1 MAHGIATDSQTLRH
15 SRRDGQIAQIHT
27 MRLTPRC
34 PVGNALND
42 LFCVP
47 KQMGAEIPSAEQI
60 GGYSRGPQ
68 TSAGHGL

>member
-1 MAHGIATDSQTLRH
+1 
-15 SRRDGQIAQIHT
+15 

-60 GGYSRGPQ
+60 SGYR
-68 TSAGHGL
+68 TSSLEQCQLQNVTAERRSLAPAD

>member
-1 MAHGIATDSQTLRH
+1 
-15 SRRDGQIAQIHT
+15 

-60 GGYSRGPQ
+60 GGYVCANLSTIADLVNVQICRW
-68 TSAGHGL
+68 